1 MTDHR
6 LTALSPLDGRY
17 ADKCADLAS
26 LFSEAALI
34 GYRVRVEAAW
44 LRQLAASGHFPALGK
59 LPTPVADVLAALA
72 ESVEES
78 GVQRVKAI
86 ERSRYKNKAHL
97 HVQKELDKQCLQY
110 FCVLHG
116 LFAVW

>member
-34 GYRVRVEAAW
+34 GYRVRVEACW
-44 LRQLAASGHFPALGK
+44 FRQLASSGHFPALGP
-59 LPTPVADVLAALA
+59 LPAPLASRLDALT
-72 ESVEES
+72 E
-78 GVQRVKAI
+78 GQ
-86 ERSRYKNKAHL
+86 
-97 HVQKELDKQCLQY
+97 D
-110 FCVLHG
+110 
-116 LFAVW
+116 